1 MLIQVD
7 YNLLKWRQAPASPT
21 PGLGKCA
28 LAPRCTGTRAS
39 FVGSRAAMGKTEED
53 FLLTFQ
59 GFRPSSNI
67 CFYFNFTFYLLIF
80 GF

>member
-1 MLIQVD
+1 MLIQVN
-7 YNLLKWRQAPASPT
+7 YNLLKRWQAPASPT

-28 LAPRCTGTRAS
+28 LAPRCTSTRAS

-53 FLLTFQ
+53 FFLTFQ

-67 CFYFNFTFYLLIF
+67 CFYFNFTSYLLIF